1 MRIGTLRVLA
11 VAACVL
17 ALAGCSSSPD
27 NFKLASLM
35 PGGSEDAPP
44 PPPGSKAE
52 VTGSIASKPVRDEVT
67 GSIMPAS
74 EEVTGSVGRGIAD
87 AENPLAVKDAMQG
100 GDPNDDLS
108 LGKKHYR
115 ERNYGLAEKHFRRAV
130 EKLPRD
136 GEAWL
141 GLAASYDRLKRYE
154 LADRAYREALSI
166 FGPRPEVINNIG
178 YSYMLRGDLKRAR
191 AKFAE
196 AQAKDPENPT
206 IANNIALVDEAAKR
220 KKGLN

>member
-1 MRIGTLRVLA
+1 VYQLRNAGRLPGGEFMRIRAVRALC
-11 VAACVL
+11 VAACL
-17 ALAGCSSSPD
+17 FALAGCSGSTSS
-27 NFKLASLM
+27 FKLGSLL
-35 PGGSEDAPP
+35 PGGADDTPP
-44 PPPGSKAE
+44 PPAASPTSE
-52 VTGSIASKPVRDEVT
+52 VTGSIAA
-67 GSIMPAS
+67 PA
-74 EEVTGSVGRGIAD
+74 AAAQD
-87 AENPLAVKDAMQG
+87 PFAVKDALLG
-100 GDPNDDLS
+100 GDPADDLT
-108 LGKKHYR
+108 LGKRHYR

-130 EKLPRD
+130 ETLPRD

-178 YSYMLRGDLKRAR
+178 YSYMLRGDLKRAKL
-191 AKFAE
+191 KFIE

-206 IANNIALVDEAAKR
+206 IANNIALVDEAARR

>member
-1 MRIGTLRVLA
+1 MRIA
-11 VAACVL
+11 VRALV
-17 ALAGCSSSPD
+17 ALACLTALTGCGTSPD
-27 NFKLASLM
+27 FKLASLL
-35 PGGSEDAPP
+35 PGGAEDTPP
-44 PPPGSKAE
+44 PPPTASD
-52 VTGSIASKPVRDEVT
+52 VTGST
-67 GSIMPAS
+67 PA
-74 EEVTGSVGRGIAD
+74 T
-87 AENPLAVKDAMQG
+87 AEPNFAVKDALLG
-100 GDPNDDLS
+100 GDPGDDLT
-108 LGKKHYR
+108 LGKRHYR
-115 ERNYGLAEKHFRRAV
+115 EKNYGLAEQHFRRAA

-141 GLAASYDRLKRYE
+141 GLAASYDRLKRYD

-178 YSYMLRGDLKRAR
+178 YSYMLRGDLRRAR

-206 IANNIALVDEAAKR
+206 IANNIALVDEAARR